1 MRGERESGK
10 TRKEMRK
17 KGPFCFSPFLSSG
30 FLCFPPRQ
38 TSSVFSLIHCETP
51 QPGCRSR
58 VSSQLLSLEIS
69 PGPAT
74 RQYPSPNSK
83 EITLGA
89 ASCRCGHGEK
99 RTKEDALLGVSI
111 FCQWRSLSA
120 TATGLLSFQNSVGRP
135 KPTFLVDPLWFFSS
149 RHSKQEQRAK
159 TPPSSSRAGDETS
172 HAFDAAAARKI
183 FLLLSFQVE
192 KNKTL
197 TCALV
202 AEQSRT
208 SPARSGSTVALDRV
222 RMPEG

>member
-1 MRGERESGK
+1 VAQFKRNNTRRGELSVRSR
-10 TRKEMRK
+10 RKED
-17 KGPFCFSPFLSSG
+17 KGGRIAWGFNFLAVV
-30 FLCFPPRQ
+30 Q
-38 TSSVFSLIHCETP
+38 NNIA
-51 QPGCRSR
+51 
-58 VSSQLLSLEIS
+58 LSA
-69 PGPAT
+69 PAT
-74 RQYPSPNSK
+74 
-83 EITLGA
+83 A
-89 ASCRCGHGEK
+89 
-99 RTKEDALLGVSI
+99 
-111 FCQWRSLSA
+111 
-120 TATGLLSFQNSVGRP
+120 LLSFQNSVGRP
-135 KPTFLVDPLWFFSS
+135 KPYAS
-149 RHSKQEQRAK
+149 RNSKQEQGAK